1 MLLSLLSEI
10 NKAKKKFGDI
20 PVIFVYDDISE
31 MSVQVINCA
40 KVAYTNLDLENKT
53 IIYSHNV
60 SEDNFI
66 SVKSFDP
73 EKHKDYKPVLF
84 LMGDS

>member
-1 MLLSLLSEI
+1 MLLNLLSEI

-31 MSVQVINCA
+31 MSVQVIDVA
-40 KVAYTNLDLENKT
+40 KVAYSNLDLENKT
-53 IIYSHNV
+53 LIYSHNV

-66 SVKSFDP
+66 SVKAFDP
-73 EKHKDYKPVLF
+73 ETHTDFKPVLF
-84 LMGDS
+84 LMGKS